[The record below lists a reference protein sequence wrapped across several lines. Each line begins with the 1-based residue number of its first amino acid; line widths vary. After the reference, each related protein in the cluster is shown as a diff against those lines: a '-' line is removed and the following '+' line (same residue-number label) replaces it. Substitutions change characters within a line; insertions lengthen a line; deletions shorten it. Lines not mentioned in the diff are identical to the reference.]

1 MALTRIDDRG
11 LKYPID
17 LLDTEKIRLGTDNDL
32 QIHHS
37 AHVNYISSKT
47 GNIVI
52 NRVNGEAMAK
62 FIPDG
67 AVELYYDATKKL
79 ETTSSGI
86 KGYGTGVGHIFLGD
100 FRVKTEADAN
110 FVTFKPGESLVRW
123 HDNHKA
129 VFGASNDLKIY
140 HDGSHNYILSDNGHI
155 HIVGDGTNQVKITAK
170 NNEQGILITP
180 NGAVELF
187 YDNSNKFQTVTDGV
201 RVTGHLHG
209 NDNYRIKLGN
219 GNDLQMYHDGTNS
232 FINNNTAAFI
242 LQSDHFRFR
251 DKHDG
256 DVFASFIHDG
266 AVELYHDNSK
276 KFETTSSGIKIFGDA
291 SSGTIVQGAFTLRDT
306 TSGSDRIK
314 WFPNSPYTLRW
325 SDNFMASFGSGDD
338 LEIVHNGSHSIA
350 KNKTGDFYLAGNSV
364 KLVNEAINQDML
376 TATAGGAV
384 QLNNNGTERLKTK
397 SYGVHINGYKTQFNP
412 PGFMGDAAD
421 WSSSQPNMHNMTL
434 RWNSG
439 HLNNST
445 GVFTCPV
452 AGKYLC
458 SASVQAHRTYNTSG
472 ASSTYYNVLRQKNNS
487 NYHVEMV
494 GTSSTD
500 AGARSTTDV
509 NGKHETVTA
518 TVVIDCA
525 ANDTIRAHSNHGY
538 RHNSQNIITVI
549 LLG

>member
-67 AVELYYDATKKL
+67 AVELYYDATKKF
-79 ETTSSGI
+79 ETTSSGV

-129 VFGASNDLKIY
+129 VFGASNDLQIY
-140 HDGSHNYILSDNGHI
+140 HNGTQSYIDNDTGNLLINTASGEVQINKGTSEYMARFICDSGVELYADNTKRFETGSLGARFFGNLYASDNY
-155 HIVGDGTNQVKITAK
+155 K
-170 NNEQGILITP
+170 L
-180 NGAVELF
+180 L
-187 YDNSNKFQTVTDGV
+187 
-201 RVTGHLHG
+201 
-209 NDNYRIKLGN
+209 LGN
-219 GNDLQMYHDGTNS
+219 SQDLQIYHNGTNS
-232 FINNNTAAFI
+232 IISNNTGRLELQGSELRLVSSGGAENI
-242 LQSDHFRFR
+242 LKGFENGS
-251 DKHDG
+251 
-256 DVFASFIHDG
+256 
-266 AVELYHDNSK
+266 VELYHDASK

-291 SSGTIVQGAFTLRDT
+291 SAGTIVQGAFTLRDT

-472 ASSTYYNVLRQKNNS
+472 ASSTYYNVLWQKNNS

-518 TVVIDCA
+518 TIIMDCA

-538 RHNSQNIITVI
+538 RHNTQNICSVYF
-549 LLG
+549 LG

>member
-67 AVELYYDATKKL
+67 AVELYYDATKKF
-79 ETTSSGI
+79 ETTSSGV

-129 VFGASNDLKIY
+129 VFGASNDLQIY
-140 HDGSHNYILSDNGHI
+140 HNGTQSYIDNDTGNLLINTASGEVQINKGTSEYMARFICDSGVELYADNTKRFETGSLGARFFGNLYASDNY
-155 HIVGDGTNQVKITAK
+155 K
-170 NNEQGILITP
+170 L
-180 NGAVELF
+180 L
-187 YDNSNKFQTVTDGV
+187 
-201 RVTGHLHG
+201 
-209 NDNYRIKLGN
+209 LGN
-219 GNDLQMYHDGTNS
+219 SQDLQIYHNGTNS
-232 FINNNTAAFI
+232 IISNNTGRLELQGSELRLVSSGGAENI
-242 LQSDHFRFR
+242 LKGFENGS
-251 DKHDG
+251 
-256 DVFASFIHDG
+256 
-266 AVELYHDNSK
+266 VELYHDASK

-291 SSGTIVQGAFTLRDT
+291 SAGTIVQGAFTLRDT

-472 ASSTYYNVLRQKNNS
+472 ASSTYYNVLWQKNNS

-518 TVVIDCA
+518 TVVMECA